1 MEQGKTRK
9 FTLVV
14 DEFQEFVNINESIY
28 REIQNYWDRYRTSTY
43 VNFIVSGSIYSLMTK
58 IFQDKKE
65 PLFGR
70 ADAISSG
77 LNTQSQIEAF
87 MGEKSIGGQLS
98 LQKLV
103 LPFDEVAKLLTV
115 LFIRSHEKR
124 KNHLGKLQNFQ
135 NNGFIFN
142 YPYLLETMCI
152 LKYRQ
157 VGNGCFQICFR

>member
-1 MEQGKTRK
+1 MTVLTGRRRIGKTSLILHALKEETVVYLFVSRKSEADLCSGFCREIETQLAMFVPQMDSFIEVFCLTELGKTRK

-28 REIQNYWDRYRTSTY
+28 SEIQNYWDRYRTSTY

-77 LNTQSQIEAF
+77 
-87 MGEKSIGGQLS
+87 
-98 LQKLV
+98 
-103 LPFDEVAKLLTV
+103 
-115 LFIRSHEKR
+115 
-124 KNHLGKLQNFQ
+124 
-135 NNGFIFN
+135 
-142 YPYLLETMCI
+142 
-152 LKYRQ
+152 
-157 VGNGCFQICFR
+157 

>member
-28 REIQNYWDRYRTSTY
+28 SEIQNYWDRYRTSTY

-87 MGEKSIGGQLS
+87 MGEKSIGG
-98 LQKLV
+98 
-103 LPFDEVAKLLTV
+103 
-115 LFIRSHEKR
+115 
-124 KNHLGKLQNFQ
+124 
-135 NNGFIFN
+135 
-142 YPYLLETMCI
+142 
-152 LKYRQ
+152 
-157 VGNGCFQICFR
+157 